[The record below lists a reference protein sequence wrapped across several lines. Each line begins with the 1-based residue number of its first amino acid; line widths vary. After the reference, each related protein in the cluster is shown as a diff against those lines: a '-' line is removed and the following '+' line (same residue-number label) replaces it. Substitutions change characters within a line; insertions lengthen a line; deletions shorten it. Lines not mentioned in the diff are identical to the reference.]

1 MNLSRRH
8 LLAGSFAGL
17 GVLGVS
23 ALTGCSTST
32 EPSSDK
38 GSGDAKK
45 LVLWIWPEG
54 FDKQT
59 LAAVSKAHSSYSVR
73 QDIIGGDFKQK
84 LTTTFTAGSGLPD
97 ITGVKGEDIAFF
109 RDHAKYFVDLNTLG
123 AKDLKPTFLD
133 WKWDQA
139 STTDGKQL
147 GIPSDIGPTALFY
160 RADIF
165 EQAKLPADPD
175 KLAAQITSWDAYIE
189 LGTKLRAAKDKTY
202 LVRNSAGLFDTIWPQ
217 SGKGFIDEK
226 KTFIG
231 DQDHVRKAW
240 DITVK
245 AFEAGIIAGIQSD
258 TSDSTAAVNEGRLPA
273 DFGASWHLADLM
285 VDAPETKGKWR
296 VCAHPGPAINQ
307 GGSFLSLPAGAS
319 DPKASFEA
327 IRELL
332 SVESQVREYVHN
344 GNFPVSPKAYDDP
357 KVSGPVE
364 FLGGQH
370 AAKVF
375 GKAAE
380 SVRPIYEDSHS
391 DAVSAPFRAQ
401 LEQVESSHKNP
412 ETAWNDAVSE
422 AKRIAKQLHLT
433 VK

>member
-8 LLAGSFAGL
+8 LLSGGFAGL

-32 EPSSDK
+32 EPKSDT
-38 GSGDAKK
+38 GAGDAKK
-45 LVLWIWPEG
+45 LVLWMWPEG

-59 LAAVSKAHSSYSVR
+59 LATVAKAQPSYNVR

-97 ITGVKGEDIAFF
+97 LTGVKGEDIAFF
-109 RDHAKYFVDLNTLG
+109 RDHAGYFVDLNTLG
-123 AKDLKPTFLD
+123 AKDIESDYLG
-133 WKWDQA
+133 WKWAQA
-139 STTDGKQL
+139 TTTDGKQL

-165 EQAKLPADPD
+165 EQAKLPSDPD
-175 KLAAQITSWDAYIE
+175 QVAAQMTTWDAFIE
-189 LGTKLRAAKDKTY
+189 FGTKLLAAKKKTY
-202 LVRNSAGLFDTIWPQ
+202 LVRNAAGLFGTIWPQ

-231 DQDHVRKAW
+231 DQDHIRNAW

-245 AFEAGIIAGIQSD
+245 ALKAGIIATIQSD
-258 TSDSTAAVNEGRLPA
+258 TSDAAAAVNEDVCLPISVPP
-273 DFGASWHLADLM
+273 GTWLTSWLM
-285 VDAPETKGKWR
+285 PPNERKVAGVRPPW
-296 VCAHPGPAINQ
+296 PGYQP
-307 GGSFLSLPAGAS
+307 GGSFLSIPAGAS
-319 DPKASFEA
+319 DSKASFAA

-332 SVESQVREYVHN
+332 SVKSQIREYVHN

-357 KVSGPVE
+357 KVSGPVD

-380 SVRPIYEDSHS
+380 SVRPLFEDSNS
-391 DAVSAPFRAQ
+391 GAVSAPFAAQ
-401 LEQVESSHKNP
+401 LERVESSGKNP
-412 ETAWNDAVSE
+412 ETAWHDAVSE
-422 AKRIAKQLHLT
+422 AKRIARQLHLT
-433 VK
+433 VR

>member
-8 LLAGSFAGL
+8 LLAGGIAGL
-17 GVLGVS
+17 SMVGAS
-23 ALTGCSTST
+23 ALTGCSTSN
-32 EPSSDK
+32 EPTDNK
-38 GSGDAKK
+38 GNGDAKK

-59 LAAVSKAHSSYSVR
+59 LAAVTKANSSYTVR
-73 QDIIGGDFKQK
+73 QDVIGGDFKQK

-109 RDHAKYFVDLNTLG
+109 RDHANYFADLNTLG

-133 WKWDQA
+133 WKWAQA
-139 STTDGKQL
+139 TTVDGKQL

-165 EQAKLPADPD
+165 EQAKLPSEPD
-175 KLAAQITSWDAYIE
+175 EVAAQITTWEDFIE
-189 LGTKLRAAKDKTY
+189 FGTKLLAAKKDTF
-202 LVRNSAGLFDTIWPQ
+202 LVRNSVGMFGTIWPQ

-226 KTFIG
+226 KNFIG
-231 DQDHVRKAW
+231 DQDHIRNAW
-240 DITVK
+240 DLAIK
-245 AFEAGIIAGIQSD
+245 AFKAGIVATIKSN
-258 TSDSTAAVNEGRLPA
+258 TSDSAAAVNEGRLPA

-296 VCAHPGPAINQ
+296 VCAHPGAAINQ
-307 GGSFLSLPAGAS
+307 GGSFLSIPAGAS
-319 DPKASFEA
+319 DPKASFAA

-370 AAKVF
+370 AAEVF
-375 GKAAE
+375 GKAAKT
-380 SVRPIYEDSHS
+380 VRPLYEDANSGT
-391 DAVSAPFRAQ
+391 VSAPFAAQ
-401 LEQVESSHKNP
+401 LEQVESSGKDA
-412 ETAWNDAVSE
+412 EAAWKDAVSE

>member
-245 AFEAGIIAGIQSD
+245 AFEAGIIAGIQS
-258 TSDSTAAVNEGRLPA
+258 EGRLPA

-307 GGSFLSLPAGAS
+307 GGSFLSIPAGAS

>member
-8 LLAGSFAGL
+8 LLSGGFAGL

-32 EPSSDK
+32 EPKSDT
-38 GSGDAKK
+38 GAGDAKK
-45 LVLWIWPEG
+45 LVLWMWPEG

-59 LAAVSKAHSSYSVR
+59 LAAVAKAQPSYNVR

-97 ITGVKGEDIAFF
+97 LTGVKGEDIAFF
-109 RDHAKYFVDLNTLG
+109 RDHAGYFVDLNTLG
-123 AKDLKPTFLD
+123 AKDIKSDYLG
-133 WKWDQA
+133 WKWAQA
-139 STTDGKQL
+139 TTTDGKQL

-165 EQAKLPADPD
+165 EQAKLPSDPD
-175 KLAAQITSWDAYIE
+175 QVAAQMTTWDAFIE
-189 LGTKLRAAKDKTY
+189 FGTKLLAAK
-202 LVRNSAGLFDTIWPQ
+202 
-217 SGKGFIDEK
+217 K

-231 DQDHVRKAW
+231 DQDHIRNAW

-245 AFEAGIIAGIQSD
+245 ALKAGIIATIQSD
-258 TSDSTAAVNEGRLPA
+258 TSDAAAAVNEGRLPA

-285 VDAPETKGKWR
+285 VDAPQTKGKWR

-307 GGSFLSLPAGAS
+307 GGSFLSIPAGAS
-319 DPKASFEA
+319 DPKASFAA
-327 IRELL
+327 IRALL
-332 SVESQVREYVHN
+332 SVKSQIREYVHN

-357 KVSGPVE
+357 KVSGPVD

-380 SVRPIYEDSHS
+380 SVRPLFEDSNS
-391 DAVSAPFRAQ
+391 DAVSAPFAAQ
-401 LEQVESSHKNP
+401 LERVESSGKNP
-412 ETAWNDAVSE
+412 ETAWQDAVYE
-422 AKRIAKQLHLT
+422 AKRIARQLHLT
-433 VK
+433 VG

>member
-84 LTTTFTAGSGLPD
+84 LTTTFTAGSGL
-97 ITGVKGEDIAFF
+97 

-307 GGSFLSLPAGAS
+307 GGSFLSIPAGAS

>member
-8 LLAGSFAGL
+8 LLSGGFAGL

-32 EPSSDK
+32 EPKSDT
-38 GSGDAKK
+38 GAGDAKK
-45 LVLWIWPEG
+45 LVLWMWPEG

-59 LAAVSKAHSSYSVR
+59 LATVAKAQPSYNVR

-97 ITGVKGEDIAFF
+97 LTGVKGEDIAFF
-109 RDHAKYFVDLNTLG
+109 RDHAGYFVDLNTLG
-123 AKDLKPTFLD
+123 AKDIESDYLG
-133 WKWDQA
+133 WKWAQA
-139 STTDGKQL
+139 TTTDGKQL

-165 EQAKLPADPD
+165 EQAKLPSDPD
-175 KLAAQITSWDAYIE
+175 QVAAQMTTWDAFIE
-189 LGTKLRAAKDKTY
+189 FGTKLLAAKKKTY
-202 LVRNSAGLFDTIWPQ
+202 LVRNAAGLFGTIWPQ

-231 DQDHVRKAW
+231 DQDHIRNAW

-245 AFEAGIIAGIQSD
+245 ALKAGIIATIQSD
-258 TSDSTAAVNEGRLPA
+258 TSDAAAAVNEGRLPA

-285 VDAPETKGKWR
+285 VDAPQTKGKWR

-307 GGSFLSLPAGAS
+307 GGSFLSIPAGAS
-319 DPKASFEA
+319 DPKASFAA

-332 SVESQVREYVHN
+332 SVKSQIREYVHN

-357 KVSGPVE
+357 KVSGPVD

-380 SVRPIYEDSHS
+380 SVRPLFEDSNS
-391 DAVSAPFRAQ
+391 DAVSAPFAAQ
-401 LEQVESSHKNP
+401 LERVESSGKNP
-412 ETAWNDAVSE
+412 ETAWHDAVSE
-422 AKRIAKQLHLT
+422 AKRIARQLHLT
-433 VK
+433 VR

>member
-8 LLAGSFAGL
+8 LLSGGLAGL

-32 EPSSDK
+32 EPTSDK
-38 GSGDAKK
+38 DAGDAKK

-54 FDKQT
+54 FDNQT
-59 LAAVSKAHSSYSVR
+59 LAAVSKALPSYSVR
-73 QDIIGGDFKQK
+73 QDVIGGDFKQK

-97 ITGVKGEDIAFF
+97 LTGVKGEDIAFF
-109 RDHAKYFVDLNTLG
+109 RDHADHFVDLNTLG
-123 AKDLKPTFLD
+123 AKDIKSNFLD
-133 WKWDQA
+133 WKWAQA
-139 STTDGKQL
+139 TTTDGKQL
-147 GIPSDIGPTALFY
+147 GIPSDIGPTVLFY

-165 EQAKLPADPD
+165 EQAKLPTEPD
-175 KLAAQITSWDAYIE
+175 KVAAQITTWDAFIE
-189 LGTKLRAAKDKTY
+189 FGTNMLAAKDKTY
-202 LVRNSAGLFDTIWPQ
+202 LVRNSAGLFDTVWPQ

-231 DQDHVRKAW
+231 DQDHIRNAW
-240 DITVK
+240 DIAVK
-245 AFEAGIIAGIQSD
+245 AFKAGIVAAIKSN
-258 TSDSTAAVNEGRLPA
+258 TSDSAAAVNEGRLPA

-285 VDAPETKGKWR
+285 VDAPSTKGKWR

-307 GGSFLSLPAGAS
+307 GGSFLSIPAGVS
-319 DPKASFEA
+319 DPKASFAA

-332 SVESQVREYVHN
+332 SVKSQVREYDHN

-357 KVSGPVE
+357 KVSGPVG

-375 GKAAE
+375 AEAAE
-380 SVRPIYEDSHS
+380 SVRPLFEDSNS
-391 DAVSAPFRAQ
+391 GTVSAPFTAQ
-401 LEQVESSHKNP
+401 LEQVESSGKNP
-412 ETAWNDAVSE
+412 ETAWHDAVSE